1 MAFML
6 CGDNGKPAN
15 AFALVDNIWNTAT
28 CSRSTNVKELH
39 GGKISATLKKN
50 GEFGATELLYFHFCI
65 L

>member
-1 MAFML
+1 MVFML

-28 CSRSTNVKELH
+28 CSRFTNVKELVERFLLH
-39 GGKISATLKKN
+39 LIKN